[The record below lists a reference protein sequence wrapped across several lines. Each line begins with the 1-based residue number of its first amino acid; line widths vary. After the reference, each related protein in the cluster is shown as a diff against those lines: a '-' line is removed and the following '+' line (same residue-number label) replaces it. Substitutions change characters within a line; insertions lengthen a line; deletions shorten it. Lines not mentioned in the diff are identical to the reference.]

1 MFLITAIFWCGR
13 EHERLVYCII
23 LMLSLHYQTDFY
35 TLSWHSWCRLAI
47 NFSINSELFG
57 SQANR
62 SKWRTLQDNFN
73 KWKKKKKKKRR
84 EHQLLM
90 IDYKSYYLSGR
101 TTWLIKTGKMKSY
114 AYLQMQ
120 HIFFLWLCIYII

>member
-1 MFLITAIFWCGR
+1 MANWQPSKQIKVADTTRQLQ
-13 EHERLVYCII
+13 
-23 LMLSLHYQTDFY
+23 QTK
-35 TLSWHSWCRLAI
+35 
-47 NFSINSELFG
+47 EE
-57 SQANR
+57 
-62 SKWRTLQDNFN
+62 
-73 KWKKKKKKKRR
+73 KKKMR

-120 HIFFLWLCIYII
+120 HIFYDYAFT